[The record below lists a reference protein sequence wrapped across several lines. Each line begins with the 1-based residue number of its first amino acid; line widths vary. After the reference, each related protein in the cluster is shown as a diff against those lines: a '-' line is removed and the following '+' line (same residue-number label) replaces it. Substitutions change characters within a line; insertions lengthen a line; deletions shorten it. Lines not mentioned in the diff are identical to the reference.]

1 MYTSFAFAFKEIKL
15 VYCAAGKPSSSSRP
29 VANSGRL
36 VLAAT
41 QHGTVL
47 LCKQPETL

>member
-1 MYTSFAFAFKEIKL
+1 MYTSFALAFKELKL

-47 LCKQPETL
+47 LCK